1 MLTIYQKEFLRGM
14 KCVNY
19 YLYEHAHKTKP
30 KDSDNFRLVLL
41 NCDSNLVIKR
51 NEADIRLHRQNNL
64 TGITDIAP
72 FAISNDKKDAFL
84 GGCLYA
90 TNIVVKLA
98 EANSYCNTT
107 MGKKELELFKSQL
120 LKSLDRFCEK
130 EIVSCQKKD
139 TEGAI

>member
-1 MLTIYQKEFLRGM
+1 M

-19 YLYEHAHKTKP
+19 YLYEHIHKTKP

-98 EANSYCNTT
+98 EVSNYCNTT
-107 MGKKELELFKSQL
+107 MGKKELELFKFQL

-130 EIVSCQKKD
+130 EMS
-139 TEGAI
+139 T

>member
-1 MLTIYQKEFLRGM
+1 M

-19 YLYEHAHKTKP
+19 YLYEHVHKTKP

-41 NCDSNLVIKR
+41 NCDSYLVIKR

-64 TGITDIAP
+64 TGITDVAP

-98 EANSYCNTT
+98 EASNYCNTT
-107 MGKKELELFKSQL
+107 MGKKELELFKFQL

-130 EIVSCQKKD
+130 EMS
-139 TEGAI
+139 T